1 MKTTATKQLSDYLKK
16 VTPFKAIKL
25 PQKGWVRAIREGLGM
40 SRRQLAA
47 RLNLSTSRIQ
57 RLEEDEVTGAVTV
70 KNLRRTAEA
79 LDCVFVYAMIPRE
92 SIEATLNHQVKE
104 KAAQYLS
111 STSHSMALEDQALSD
126 EANKEMLETIS
137 KQLLEKSH
145 RTLWDE

>member
-1 MKTTATKQLSDYLKK
+1 MKQITTQQLSDYLASL
-16 VTPFKAIKL
+16 TLFKTIKL
-25 PQKGWVRAIREGLGM
+25 PAKGWVRAIREGLGM

-47 RLNLSTSRIQ
+47 RLGLSTSRIQ
-57 RLEEDEVTGAVTV
+57 RVEEDEVSGAVTV

-92 SIEATLNHQVKE
+92 SIEVTLNHQVRA
-104 KAAQYLS
+104 KATKYLL

-126 EANKEMLETIS
+126 EANKKMLESIA
-137 KQLLEKSH
+137 KQLLEKSP